1 MGPGNH
7 WPGFLLRRNNPF
19 VMQQLLP
26 FLIILVAALPGL
38 AQRAQMD
45 DFDLAGDTYRTDYQ
59 CYRLTE
65 ERNYSTGSIWYKTPI
80 DISEPFS
87 IELSVLL
94 GCKDEAGADGMV
106 FVFTGGR
113 YRVGYTGEGIGFAG
127 LRPSVGIEIDT
138 WLNEHLNDPV
148 EDHIAIMANG
158 RVGHYNDL
166 AGPLPIPN
174 IEDCEQHRLAVRW
187 DADARVLSVEIDYEE
202 VISTQVDLVN
212 DIFGGQKTIYWGVT
226 AATGRYNNYHEVCFD
241 RLSFAPAVP
250 SDIRQPLLFRGR

>member
-1 MGPGNH
+1 MKA
-7 WPGFLLRRNNPF
+7 LLTTT
-19 VMQQLLP
+19 
-26 FLIILVAALPGL
+26 LVFIACTLTF
-38 AQRAQMD
+38 AQRAEID
-45 DFDLAGDTYRTDYQ
+45 DFDLAGDTYRTEYN

-80 DISEPFS
+80 DITQPFS

-127 LRPSVGIEIDT
+127 LRPSVGIELDT
-138 WLNEHLNDPV
+138 WLNEHLNDPI

-174 IEDCEQHRLAVRW
+174 IEDCKQHRLAVRW
-187 DADARVLSVEIDYEE
+187 DPVEDMLSVEIDYEE
-202 VISTQVDLVN
+202 VISAEVDLVQ
-212 DIFGGQKTIYWGVT
+212 DIFNGQEEIFWGVT

-241 RLSFAPAVP
+241 RLSFAPAALP
-250 SDIRQPLLFRGR
+250 NQGSIIFRGE

>member
-1 MGPGNH
+1 MKT
-7 WPGFLLRRNNPF
+7 LLSTAILSF
-19 VMQQLLP
+19 ACSLL
-26 FLIILVAALPGL
+26 V
-38 AQRAQMD
+38 AQRAEID
-45 DFDLAGDTYRTDYQ
+45 DFDLAGDTYRTEYN

-65 ERNYSTGSIWYKTPI
+65 ERNYSTGSIWYKAPI
-80 DISEPFS
+80 DITQPFS

-127 LRPSVGIEIDT
+127 LRPSVGIELDT
-138 WLNEHLNDPV
+138 WLNEHLNDPF

-174 IEDCEQHRLAVRW
+174 IEDCKQHRLAVRW
-187 DADARVLSVEIDYEE
+187 DPTEQILSIEIDYEE
-202 VISTQVDLVN
+202 VISANVDLV
-212 DIFGGQKTIYWGVT
+212 DGIFGGQKQVFWGVT

-241 RLSFAPAVP
+241 RLSFAPVDTP
-250 SDIRQPLLFRGR
+250 IERPLIFKGEK

>member
-1 MGPGNH
+1 MKKVLSTLLLLVTCSL
-7 WPGFLLRRNNPF
+7 GF
-19 VMQQLLP
+19 
-26 FLIILVAALPGL
+26 G
-38 AQRAQMD
+38 QRAEIA
-45 DFDLAGDTYRTDYQ
+45 DFDLAGDTYRTDYN

-80 DISEPFS
+80 DITQPFS

-127 LRPSVGIEIDT
+127 LRPSVGIELDT
-138 WLNEHLNDPV
+138 WLNEHLNDPL

-166 AGPLPIPN
+166 AGPLPLPN
-174 IEDCEQHRLAVRW
+174 LEDCKQHRLAVRW
-187 DADARVLSVEIDYEE
+187 DPQEQILSIEIDYEE
-202 VISTQVDLVN
+202 VISANVDLV
-212 DIFGGQKTIYWGVT
+212 DGIFGGQKQVFWGVT
-226 AATGRYNNYHEVCFD
+226 AATGRYNNLHEVCFD
-241 RLSFAPAVP
+241 RLSFTPVAKPVQFP
-250 SDIRQPLLFRGR
+250 IIFRGEK

>member
-1 MGPGNH
+1 MKTLYSTL
-7 WPGFLLRRNNPF
+7 FLS
-19 VMQQLLP
+19 MACS
-26 FLIILVAALPGL
+26 LVL
-38 AQRAQMD
+38 AQRAEID
-45 DFDLAGDTYRTDYQ
+45 DFDLAGDTYRTDYN

-80 DISEPFS
+80 DITQPFS

-94 GCKDEAGADGMV
+94 GCKDDAGADGMV

-127 LRPSVGIEIDT
+127 LRPSVGIELDT
-138 WLNEHLNDPV
+138 WLNEHLNDPI

-174 IEDCEQHRLAVRW
+174 IEDCKQHRLAVRW
-187 DADARVLSVEIDYEE
+187 DPQEQILSVELNYDE
-202 VISTQVDLVN
+202 VISADVDLVN
-212 DIFGGQKTIYWGVT
+212 DIFNGQEQIFWGVT

-241 RLSFAPAVP
+241 RLSFSPAPVSP
-250 SDIRQPLLFRGR
+250 PIPLIFRGE